1 MQKHYF
7 TVPHI
12 HRQQAHT
19 NKIESCH
26 LTARSFFSVRLGL
39 LVMDVRGYK
48 VVVLYPICIFFSQN
62 DVDNAINGEA
72 PSVLAVADNALLA
85 AVPFLSNPS
94 LGLLRTMA
102 VRAWAIRARCLELA
116 Q

>member
-1 MQKHYF
+1 MH
-7 TVPHI
+7 
-12 HRQQAHT
+12 
-19 NKIESCH
+19 
-26 LTARSFFSVRLGL
+26 
-39 LVMDVRGYK
+39 
-48 VVVLYPICIFFSQN
+48 IFFSQN

-94 LGLLRTMA
+94 LGLLCTMA